1 MTGKKLFVSK
11 LMLDGPEYRRTLA
24 FDKGLN
30 VISGEA
36 TSGKSL
42 VLKLIDYCLGKSSK
56 FDFSVQKE
64 LGQYCESVFL
74 EIYIDEQVLTLKR
87 NLKSNH
93 TKIEIYYSS
102 VNDLENYIPKV
113 VLVKDLTEF
122 LFGSLNI
129 PMINRVKNK
138 PRSNDK
144 TVEKFSIRDVMRF
157 VYMRQEHIGTSNFL
171 ENNDKDKRYKNSP
184 TFELLFNFLDADL
197 VQINEQIAKKTNEI
211 EQKKRERGGL
221 EQYLQERDAI
231 LRVEVTDQIEEI
243 KGIIE
248 QVNAQKK
255 ELLTSKYK
263 QKEVSNTY
271 GEINQQLMM
280 LEDEKSQLNQK
291 KKELLFSKSSHAIL
305 LERYKKEK
313 ESYCATQEV
322 LYKLEI
328 SSHEKVCPL
337 CNSHVQCDDVE
348 EIHPQ
353 DISTLIK
360 EIESKEKTANEIIE
374 RIDEQLSILENQV
387 VELDERVRYFKRVK
401 SSYSQNINIPLLEE
415 IEALNKMILEH
426 ENRLSFY
433 KELERVHK
441 KIDEKERDIAKLE
454 GDLEKLEE
462 QKSNIK
468 VEIEYKDQIL
478 KDLNQKYIKLLKKFH
493 YHVDESTDYISSLT
507 FMPHYQDV
515 EVFKH
520 ESGGLL
526 LCIQLAYIGSILE
539 NKLVNEDNKHP
550 GFLMLDSISNNLGTN
565 KDAKKVDNLDPE
577 SYEAIYKLLL
587 SLAKDFQ
594 IFVVDNTP
602 PEFIKP
608 KFTFYRHNREGL
620 INPKCNEKNIE

>member
-1 MTGKKLFVSK
+1 MSGKKLFVSK
-11 LMLDGPEYRRTLA
+11 LMLDGPEYRRTLT

-93 TKIEIYYSS
+93 TKMEIYYS
-102 VNDLENYIPKV
+102 NIIDLDNYIPKV

-122 LFGSLNI
+122 LFELLNI

-138 PRSNDK
+138 PRSNEK

-157 VYMRQEHIGTSNFL
+157 VFMRQEHIGTPNFL
-171 ENNDKDKRYKNSP
+171 ENNDKDVRYKNSP
-184 TFELLFNFLDADL
+184 TFELLFNFLDADI
-197 VQINEQIAKKTNEI
+197 VKINEQIAKKINEI
-211 EQKKRERGGL
+211 EQKKRARGGL
-221 EQYLQERDAI
+221 LQYLQERDAT
-231 LRVEVTDQIEEI
+231 LRVEVTEKITEMEDI
-243 KGIIE
+243 
-248 QVNAQKK
+248 VNKVVEQKK
-255 ELLTSKYK
+255 ELLTSKEK
-263 QKEVSNTY
+263 QKEVSDTY
-271 GEINQQLMM
+271 GEINEKLMM
-280 LEDEKSQLNQK
+280 LEDEKSQLIQR
-291 KKELLFSKSSHAIL
+291 KKELLFSESSHTIL

-328 SSHEKVCPL
+328 SNHEKVCPL
-337 CNSHVQCDDVE
+337 CNSHVQCDGVE
-348 EIHPQ
+348 EIHSQ
-353 DISTLIK
+353 DISVLIK
-360 EIESKEKTANEIIE
+360 EVESKEKTAIEIIK
-374 RIDEQLSILENQV
+374 RINEQLSTVENQV
-387 VELDERVRYFKRVK
+387 VELNKKVNYFKGVK
-401 SSYSQNINIPLLEE
+401 SSYSQNINVPLLEE
-415 IEALNKMILEH
+415 IEALNKVILEH
-426 ENRLSFY
+426 RNQLSFY
-433 KELERVHK
+433 KELERVYK
-441 KIDEKERDIAKLE
+441 KIDEKDRDITELDKDLEILE
-454 GDLEKLEE
+454 GK
-462 QKSNIK
+462 KSNIE
-468 VEIEYKDQIL
+468 VEIEYKDRIL
-478 KDLNQKYIKLLKKFH
+478 KDLDQKYINLLKKFH
-493 YHVDESTDYISSLT
+493 YHVDESTDYIDFLT
-507 FMPHYQDV
+507 FMPHYQNV

-608 KFTFYRHNREGL
+608 KFTFYRHNKEGL
-620 INPKCNEKNIE
+620 INPKLNEKSED